1 MATLGGRYRRV
12 NCCGDK
18 FGDKVDSCRSTGCR
32 VAVTKVLA
40 GLGAFVLPSSQ
51 ASDDDVEQSDIA
63 SPSARNAP
71 LDDPAALLRRNR
83 KAWRFARSGPDDTTS
98 GGAFLSMP
106 CLCSRFPASGRA
118 IGGER
123 TIRAARLKCLKHSYR
138 SPYEI
143 PRFQKFQPPLQSGP
157 TPVIP
162 TTPRQSHFVPS
173 SAQVALAEGE
183 RLFSSPEEVR
193 Q

>member
-1 MATLGGRYRRV
+1 MTFFMRD
-12 NCCGDK
+12 GDAREALQASQLPRLQ
-18 FGDKVDSCRSTGCR
+18 FCDEVDSCRSTGCR

-98 GGAFLSMP
+98 RRSLSVDALPLLAISSERSSDRRGTYNPCSPPQMP
-106 CLCSRFPASGRA
+106 ETQLP
-118 IGGER
+118 
-123 TIRAARLKCLKHSYR
+123 
-138 SPYEI
+138 
-143 PRFQKFQPPLQSGP
+143 QS
-157 TPVIP
+157 
-162 TTPRQSHFVPS
+162 
-173 SAQVALAEGE
+173 L
-183 RLFSSPEEVR
+183 
-193 Q
+193 

>member
-1 MATLGGRYRRV
+1 MMTLSRVISPLLPLGMLRSMIPLLFSAGIERRGG
-12 NCCGDK
+12 
-18 FGDKVDSCRSTGCR
+18 S
-32 VAVTKVLA
+32 
-40 GLGAFVLPSSQ
+40 
-51 ASDDDVEQSDIA
+51 
-63 SPSARNAP
+63 
-71 LDDPAALLRRNR
+71 PAA
-83 KAWRFARSGPDDTTS
+83 GPTTPLP

-193 Q
+193 QQDVQQRSRLSFLPSSPTHGGRCRNLYETLCGQSFIRCRGERSV